1 MGFSKRIIVFIF
13 LGSLY
18 QFASAADPMD
28 ANVADILR
36 DVLNKGGTLQEAS
49 ALMDQARDAAIRV
62 SEVRKNEANAKM
74 DVIRHEFN
82 PAKAEHERRMEQLRH
97 ENKLKEEQEA
107 IKTREQL
114 QNMEVNTHVLKKKA
128 ELADP
133 GLSAIIKE
141 DKERKFEIQEAE
153 AEARVK
159 VHEADLQSSQA
170 TRLKNALEADKYKE
184 DAKWKFFGD
193 PKTLAKYGAAV
204 AGVGTILLTARYGLP
219 VFWDW
224 IKKKLFKPRLVL
236 ETSVGK
242 SAGDF
247 TSSVSIDELIVPA
260 KLKEEFAQLV
270 KTTKEADELGLDYQ
284 HVLFYGPPG
293 TGKTHAAKILA
304 RSSGLDYD
312 IIAGSA
318 FDQFSENEALK
329 ELDDIFSWARKG
341 KKGRLVFIDEAD
353 SLLATRSPDN
363 PRATK
368 MVNMFLSQ
376 LPEAQDP
383 DIMFILATNH
393 PERLDPAIRS
403 RISNALEFDLP
414 EREQI
419 EEQLALRFETEV
431 ISEGMSVDENIRD
444 RLVVYADNMKGF
456 SGRDI
461 LSAVV
466 QARNAAIA
474 TDKETIDREIFDVV
488 IERMIERK
496 EAERLMDIQSNRG
509 AFFTG
514 KTARESQK
522 ARPAVNPEAE
532 PKVESLA
539 APAA

>member
-1 MGFSKRIIVFIF
+1 
-13 LGSLY
+13 
-18 QFASAADPMD
+18 
-28 ANVADILR
+28 
-36 DVLNKGGTLQEAS
+36 
-49 ALMDQARDAAIRV
+49 
-62 SEVRKNEANAKM
+62 
-74 DVIRHEFN
+74 
-82 PAKAEHERRMEQLRH
+82 
-97 ENKLKEEQEA
+97 
-107 IKTREQL
+107 
-114 QNMEVNTHVLKKKA
+114 
-128 ELADP
+128 
-133 GLSAIIKE
+133 
-141 DKERKFEIQEAE
+141 
-153 AEARVK
+153 
-159 VHEADLQSSQA
+159 
-170 TRLKNALEADKYKE
+170 
-184 DAKWKFFGD
+184 
-193 PKTLAKYGAAV
+193 
-204 AGVGTILLTARYGLP
+204 
-219 VFWDW
+219 
-224 IKKKLFKPRLVL
+224 
-236 ETSVGK
+236 
-242 SAGDF
+242 
-247 TSSVSIDELIVPA
+247 VPA
-260 KLKEEFAQLV
+260 KLKEEFVQLA
-270 KTTKEADELGLDYQ
+270 KTTKEADKLGLDYQ

-318 FDQFSENEALK
+318 FDQFTESEALK
-329 ELDDIFSWARKG
+329 ELDNIFLWARKG

-383 DIMFILATNH
+383 DIMFVLATNH

-496 EAERLMDIQSNRG
+496 ETERLMDTQSNRD
-509 AFFTG
+509 AYFTG
-514 KTARESQK
+514 KK
-522 ARPAVNPEAE
+522 ARGSQPVIKPEHE
-532 PKVESLA
+532 TVA